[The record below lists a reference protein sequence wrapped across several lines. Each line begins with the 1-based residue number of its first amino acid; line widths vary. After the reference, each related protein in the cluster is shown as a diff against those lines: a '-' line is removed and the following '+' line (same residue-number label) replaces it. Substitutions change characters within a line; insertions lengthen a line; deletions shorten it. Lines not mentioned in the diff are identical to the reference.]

1 MVQRKLKRFENKFS
15 KYANGDELGEDTT
28 ALIVSLAG
36 FNLAMAVRPFNKI
49 GCKFSLKYSIASVE
63 LGYGS
68 KITTIKYNVENKT
81 MVERWEKQ
89 KRRAWL

>member
-1 MVQRKLKRFENKFS
+1 LVQRKLKRFKNKFS
-15 KYANGDELGEDTT
+15 KYANGEDTT

-36 FNLAMAVRPFNKI
+36 FNLAMAVRPFNNI

-68 KITTIKYNVENKT
+68 RITTIK
-81 MVERWEKQ
+81 
-89 KRRAWL
+89 

>member
-1 MVQRKLKRFENKFS
+1 MFQTKVFQICKCRWI
-15 KYANGDELGEDTT
+15 GEDTT

-36 FNLAMAVRPFNKI
+36 FNLAMAVRPFNNI

-68 KITTIKYNVENKT
+68 RITTIK
-81 MVERWEKQ
+81 
-89 KRRAWL
+89 